1 MKWHHEI
8 PYSSHALHGRR
19 HTVNSSTFAS
29 EETWLELIETAAL
42 RFPFMHA
49 AVGFA
54 EPVHSELCKGKR
66 LVDEAD
72 VVEIADV
79 ELDCADTY
87 PLAM

>member
-1 MKWHHEI
+1 M
-8 PYSSHALHGRR
+8 
-19 HTVNSSTFAS
+19 NSSTFAS

-72 VVEIADV
+72 VLEIADV